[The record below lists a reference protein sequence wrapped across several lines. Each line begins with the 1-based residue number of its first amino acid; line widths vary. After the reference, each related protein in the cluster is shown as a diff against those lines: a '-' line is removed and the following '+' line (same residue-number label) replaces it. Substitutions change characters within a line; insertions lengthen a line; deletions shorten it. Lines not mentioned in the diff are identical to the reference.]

1 MSRHVKW
8 STLSERAICHMLEHP
23 DTCPGNSLIPACDFD
38 YANCEDCMADHTDI
52 DDIKIRESSLLSVTE
67 LHHGEEGVIS
77 FIRGNPVTFTEII
90 GKGVV
95 KDSQIKIEE
104 PVGDKYNVIIDGS
117 LVELPEELANNIFV
131 KVF

>member
-1 MSRHVKW
+1 M
-8 STLSERAICHMLEHP
+8 
-23 DTCPGNSLIPACDFD
+23 
-38 YANCEDCMADHTDI
+38 
-52 DDIKIRESSLLSVTE
+52 
-67 LHHGEEGVIS
+67 HHGEEGVIS

-90 GKGVV
+90 GKGVG
-95 KDSQIKIEE
+95 KDSQKKIEE

>member
-1 MSRHVKW
+1 
-8 STLSERAICHMLEHP
+8 
-23 DTCPGNSLIPACDFD
+23 
-38 YANCEDCMADHTDI
+38 MADHTDI